1 MAKNTYLSNPS
12 GNDDNV
18 DFVLEPNKATTCQN
32 CESEHDIDFEFC
44 PHCGQKTEED
54 LTVGVLFYNTIANYF
69 SFDARFFRSFVPL
82 VFRPGL
88 LAKRFVSGKRLMYL
102 HPAQMY
108 LFISVVFFF
117 FFSFKVREYN
127 AKVDKNIKRGFELEQ
142 SQDSINLSPIDSSA
156 IAKFKKPFENEG
168 LMSGLSEEERKELD
182 SVFTIASKPQNVKNN
197 LNFGY
202 DTKKLDSLIEAQANE
217 KELLKGFGM
226 KDDAGFFT
234 KFFYKQALKFHKN
247 RGEGL
252 LQTLMDSIPI
262 SLFILLPIFAMILKI
277 FYWRRGS
284 FAHHLVFSFYY
295 FSFLF
300 VLMCILL
307 GINYFLD
314 IPDWIDALAV
324 LSTFFY
330 FVFAVRTFYQQ
341 GFFIS
346 FLKTSM
352 VSFVCLVV
360 LSPIAIL
367 VTIGLFSVAY

>member
-1 MAKNTYLSNPS
+1 M
-12 GNDDNV
+12 
-18 DFVLEPNKATTCQN
+18 
-32 CESEHDIDFEFC
+32 
-44 PHCGQKTEED
+44 
-54 LTVGVLFYNTIANYF
+54 
-69 SFDARFFRSFVPL
+69 PL

-117 FFSFKVREYN
+117 LFSFKIRDYN
-127 AKVDKNIKRGFELEQ
+127 SDLDNTLKRGFELEQ
-142 SQDSINLSPIDSSA
+142 SEDSINVSPIDSAA
-156 IAKFKKPFENEG
+156 IAKLSQPLKNQK
-168 LMSGLSEEERKELD
+168 LLSGLSEEEKQELD
-182 SVFTIASKPQNVKNN
+182 SVIKFASKPQNVKNN

-202 DTKKLDSLIEAQANE
+202 DTKKLDSLIEAEANE

-284 FAHHLVFSFYY
+284 FAHHLIFSFYY

-307 GINYFLD
+307 GINYFKD
-314 IPDWIDALAV
+314 IPDWIDGLAV

-330 FVFAVRTFYQQ
+330 FVLAVRTFYQQ
-341 GFFIS
+341 GFFMS
-346 FLKTSM
+346 FLKASM

-360 LSPIAIL
+360 LFPITIV
-367 VTIGLFSVAY
+367 VTLGLFYVAY